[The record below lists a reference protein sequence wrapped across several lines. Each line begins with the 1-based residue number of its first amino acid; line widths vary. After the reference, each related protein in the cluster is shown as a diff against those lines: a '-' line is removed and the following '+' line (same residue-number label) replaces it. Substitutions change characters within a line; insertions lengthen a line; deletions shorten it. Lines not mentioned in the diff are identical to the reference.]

1 MYLPYFFI
9 NRILDP
15 ITSDVMN
22 NVRYPRGNTR
32 QIQEIKLQQNK
43 TKKKPLKMISCRV
56 IPKVSP
62 YTLTKFTHIF
72 SWAMAFYSAST
83 KTLWLRYKK
92 NNKIH

>member
-22 NVRYPRGNTR
+22 NVRYPRDNTR

-43 TKKKPLKMISCRV
+43 TKKNR
-56 IPKVSP
+56 
-62 YTLTKFTHIF
+62 
-72 SWAMAFYSAST
+72 
-83 KTLWLRYKK
+83 
-92 NNKIH
+92 